1 MLLMF
6 VLEGSWTQTDPKKF
20 ASLTCSVKFLL
31 IGCQSFHLTGE
42 HRVYSSPLH
51 RSTSKLNRR
60 KSDSY
65 PPCRGEGAYH

>member
-31 IGCQSFHLTGE
+31 IGCQSFRLTGE
-42 HRVYSSPLH
+42 H
-51 RSTSKLNRR
+51 RSTSKLNGR

-65 PPCRGEGAYH
+65 CNH